1 MPIWSRLRAV
11 QLALVLALAGS
22 SAAQALSPA
31 DYGCDRPINFAY
43 YEFGA
48 LFHAGVGIDV
58 DVIAELERRTGC
70 VFETRVMPRA
80 QIWKDLEAG
89 LLDGT
94 NSGIRTEAR
103 RNFAYFIP
111 YLGWKNTLVTRLDVA
126 ASMPSIDD
134 IIADKTVKIGV
145 VKGYVHGPFY
155 DFRLKIA
162 DGEKRVIRYL
172 DQAAIYRAL
181 QADEVQ
187 AIISPTI
194 NYSFYLPRPEDQA
207 RFVMLDASPTPPIPH
222 NLTFS
227 TKRFNNAQIN
237 IWARLFEALRLDGT
251 LLHIYQAHL
260 PPGVAS
266 AILHY

>member
-1 MPIWSRLRAV
+1 MRWYIRPRTV
-11 QLALVLALAGS
+11 QLFFALFFCWSDGAR
-22 SAAQALSPA
+22 ALSSS
-31 DYGCDRPINFAY
+31 DYGCDRPIDFAY

-48 LFHAGVGIDV
+48 LYHAGVGIDA
-58 DVIAELERRTGC
+58 DLIAELERRTGC
-70 VFETRVMPRA
+70 VFHTRVMPRD

-89 LLDGT
+89 RLDGT
-94 NSGIRTEAR
+94 SSSIHTEAR
-103 RNFAYFIP
+103 RDFAYFIP